1 MVMTMNIS
9 IVGNSNCV
17 FAKGFTLGVKECA
30 SKYGGSVGNY
40 SLGGSCC
47 AFHIYT
53 FHEKYSELS
62 NSDVVFIDS
71 LIIDTFHLKRKIIN
85 QDELFSLIDDMYA
98 LYSQLPGKVVSV
110 LFPIEM
116 HTSNFEYLPTYK
128 VHKDC
133 AKKYG
138 IDVLDLYKMIPGGRE
153 DYGWLFMQ
161 PSHIKLEV
169 ASEIG
174 YNLTSICLEEN
185 SGMKEAELPIT
196 PYLVVKGSEFD
207 GLEAVCVES
216 SYYSETCY
224 KLNKGV
230 SLNKYSG
237 KSLVGALH
245 WNKQSVSKF
254 VCLSGSEHDVIPFR
268 SQYAFFEVLNS
279 RRKIN
284 KGLTIRPGGYEE
296 KVTQNTAGNS
306 YSGDFDVPHFAG
318 LLLRDESD
326 VGSFAVG
333 VNSELNDYMKMSLG

>member
-1 MVMTMNIS
+1 MKMKIS

-17 FAKGFTLGVKECA
+17 FAKGFSLGVKECVSA
-30 SKYGGSVGNY
+30 YGGSVDNY

-47 AFHIYT
+47 AFHVYT
-53 FHEKYSELS
+53 FHDKYSELS
-62 NSDVVFIDS
+62 KSEVVFIDS
-71 LIIDTFHLKRKIIN
+71 LIIDTFHLKRKIIR
-85 QDELFSLIDDMYA
+85 QEELFALIDDMYA

-116 HTSNFEYLPTYK
+116 HTANFEYLPTYK

-138 IDVLDLYKMIPGGRE
+138 VDVLDLYKMIPGGRS

-161 PSHIKLEV
+161 PSHIKLEL

-174 YNLTSICLEEN
+174 NKLASICLDDSSE
-185 SGMKEAELPIT
+185 MKEAELPKT
-196 PYLVVKGSEFD
+196 PYQVVKGNEFD
-207 GLEAVCVES
+207 ELEEVRVES

-224 KLNKGV
+224 KLDKGI

-245 WNKQSVSKF
+245 WNKQNVSKF
-254 VCLSGSEHDVIPFR
+254 VCLSDSEHDVIPFR
-268 SQYAFFEVLNS
+268 SQYAFFEVLNA
-279 RRKIN
+279 RRLIN
-284 KGLTIRPGGYEE
+284 KGLTIRPGRYEE

-306 YSGDFDVPHFAG
+306 YSGDFGVPQFAG
-318 LLLRDESD
+318 LLLRDETD
-326 VGSFAVG
+326 VSSSEVG
-333 VNSELNDYMKMSLG
+333 VNTELNDNMRMSLG